1 MGKAALIANK
11 KTKENNDEFYSDKLI
26 LSKFYIEQLLP
37 LTSGYLTS
45 IKSGSEDLFKIKSS
59 NI

>member
-26 LSKFYIEQLLP
+26 LTKFYIEQLLP

-45 IKSGSEDLFKIKSS
+45 IKSGSDDLFKIKSS

>member
-11 KTKENNDEFYSDKLI
+11 KTKENNDEFYTDKLI